1 MQLLLICDKLIY
13 SYDSEYK
20 IKFYNEEMNIIHEF
34 MLENVKELIN
44 IEYYN
49 DDTVNITYIDDNDE
63 EISNLYNYEGNV
75 VKDEEK
81 VLLSNSV
88 YYVIVK
94 DNKIIIKDYDGNE
107 LTNVV
112 GNVVEV
118 NKDYIIVDH
127 ILYRIVVE

>member
-1 MQLLLICDKLIY
+1 
-13 SYDSEYK
+13 
-20 IKFYNEEMNIIHEF
+20 

-127 ILYRIVVE
+127 ILYRVVIE